1 MALLPSLLDALFT
14 ASFRGVPF
22 AILDSREATGRRWQ
36 RFFFPGSDASAWE
49 DLGALDGPIVVN
61 GLIIGDDYALAAED
75 LRQAFRAP
83 GPGTL
88 VHPWYGTLQVVLREP
103 AEISFTQTELRVA
116 RITAAFVRYAP
127 PGPSVL
133 DPLYQALAAA
143 RSVRNQA
150 QVWVTAVLA
159 PARLALGTAAAV
171 GNFAASFRSVVNTL
185 ALSSSGGGGLGARL
199 TAPYAGLTAVA
210 AAPVDAGYP
219 AAVAAAIAAPA
230 AAIAA
235 ASITPAPS
243 AIGGVIQATAAITER
258 QAAQL
263 LLDLSAASVP
273 APAVAPMPS
282 LALACQVHALA
293 GAAEAVT
300 AIPFES
306 QAEAIEWRGRLDAAI
321 GVAMDAAVRLAAT
334 DPAGAGPVWSGLGAL
349 RAAVAADLSVLIGR
363 LPAVMTLRVPVP
375 TSAWQVANHLAG
387 DDPARIL
394 EQYRDLVA
402 RNRLRQP
409 GFIAAGTPLERLA

>member
-1 MALLPSLLDALFT
+1 MALLAGLLDALFT

-22 AILDSREATGRRWQ
+22 AILDSREDTGRRWQ

-49 DLGALDGPIVVN
+49 DLGALDGPISIN

-88 VHPWYGTLQVVLREP
+88 VHPWYGTLEVVLREP
-103 AEISFTQTELRVA
+103 AQISFNQTELRVA
-116 RITAAFVRYAP
+116 RIIAAFVRYAP
-127 PGPSVL
+127 PAPSVL
-133 DPLYQALAAA
+133 DPLYQALAAV
-143 RSVRNQA
+143 RSVRYQA
-150 QVWVTAVLA
+150 QVWLTAVLA
-159 PARLALGTAAAV
+159 PARLALGIAAAV
-171 GNFAASFRSVVNTL
+171 GNFTASFRSVLNTL
-185 ALSSSGGGGLGARL
+185 TLSSSAGIAVAPRL

-210 AAPVDAGYP
+210 ATPVDAAYP
-219 AAVAAAIAAPA
+219 ASVSAAIAAPA

-243 AIGGVIQATAAITER
+243 AIGGVTQATAPITER

-273 APAVAPMPS
+273 APAVAPITS
-282 LALACQVHALA
+282 LALACRAHALA
-293 GAAEAVT
+293 GAAEAIT

-306 QAEAIEWRGRLDAAI
+306 QAEALAWRGRFDTAI
-321 GVAMDAAVRLAAT
+321 AGAMDAAVRIAAS
-334 DPAGAGPVWSGLGAL
+334 DPAGAGPLWSALGDL
-349 RAAVAADLSVLIGR
+349 RAAVAADLQLVIGR
-363 LPAVMTLRVPVP
+363 LPAVVSLRVPVAS
-375 TSAWQVANHLAG
+375 SAWQVANHLAG
-387 DDPARIL
+387 DDPAQIL

-409 GFIAAGTPLERLA
+409 GFIPAGTTLERLA